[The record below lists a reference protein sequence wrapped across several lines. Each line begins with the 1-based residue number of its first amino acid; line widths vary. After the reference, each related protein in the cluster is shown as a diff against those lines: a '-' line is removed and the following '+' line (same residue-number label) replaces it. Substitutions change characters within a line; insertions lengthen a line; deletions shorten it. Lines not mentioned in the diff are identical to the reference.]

1 MASFTDAIP
10 QFNPYIQQL
19 PVEAMVAV
27 GTQKQQQYEQGVQ
40 RIQSEID
47 RVAGL
52 DVYRPQDKQHLQ
64 SKLND
69 LGSKLRTVAAGDFSN
84 FQLVNSV
91 AGMAGNVAKDPIVLA
106 AVQSTATIRKNGQVM
121 EDARQ
126 KGELTPDNEKYYN
139 KYLDS
144 YLQSGLT
151 DDKGSPVT
159 FNGKYIPHF
168 NIFKYA
174 KETFDA
180 VKPDGMTWDQVY
192 ETDSNGNPRI
202 DPKTKQPVY
211 SPVMIRMEK
220 EGRFPQK
227 VRETLDQ
234 IFSDPRVSQQLQ
246 ITGEYDYQGYD
257 PTMLKQ
263 RLIAQQTSTVSVMN
277 EEIMKL
283 NLKKN
288 GASTPEEK
296 SQYDMQIQN
305 LQNTISK
312 TNEGYSKLFETAD
325 SNPDAVRG
333 MLHKDDVKN
342 RYTTMFGYQI
352 TKQTNMA
359 NPGWDANFKMQNEI
373 WNRNMEAARFNLDKQ
388 KIEIEGQRWAATYA
402 QKERELALKTAKA
415 TPTPDFD
422 LANMASTYDKVVELN
437 STYSNAADNFN
448 SASNEFIWKSYYSSL
463 PGINDRYKQLVLTND
478 NPAQAINTIIEQD
491 AKRAGKSVA
500 EYKATLEQEALKEFN
515 LKGSQNITTDL
526 ADAMSN
532 YNISK
537 RTFGDIKAVK
547 DKIDNLTSNKINETV
562 GKLITGNEIKPQTI
576 DFRGQKVNLSK
587 QDIVD
592 LGVYLRGYKHVWGM
606 AIDGGARTAAKS
618 AEQRLRNSGKGDV
631 LDYMMR
637 QDVAMK
643 NDPITYAARLVAQP
657 IESFK
662 DIINNQF
669 FLPGMDF
676 SQVEKVYDTINNDI
690 YTEGLKEQAEVVDK
704 IWTTRPNLSAPIMT
718 GNAEAD
724 RLTLYELKRV
734 ASGYGDAGNNSPDF
748 EVFKENIAGITDPKD
763 LNIQTFIRPV
773 IGGTPQVEIV
783 MYGEGSKRLGG
794 MTVQQ
799 DEASRF
805 VDMSNLYTPDNIYA
819 AENFTNSNGGST
831 SYDSA
836 DDFGTYMSGD
846 AYLQSSNPGD
856 FPGLK
861 GLTGYDVK
869 ANIVNSNGGSYGK
882 IFVRD
887 TDTNKMFMFTTDKA
901 DFPTVYNT
909 LKAIEPWYIKS
920 IANAGNK

>member
-1 MASFTDAIP
+1 MASWTDSTP
-10 QFNPYIQQL
+10 VFNPYIQQV
-19 PVEAMVAV
+19 PVDKMLAV
-27 GTQKQQQYEQGVQ
+27 GMQKQQQYDQGIQ

-52 DVYRPQDKQHLQ
+52 DVYRPQDREHLQ

-91 AGMAGNVAKDPIVLA
+91 AGMAGKVAKDPLVLA

-139 KYLDS
+139 KYLDK

-151 DDKGSPVT
+151 DDKGSPIT
-159 FNGKYIPHF
+159 FNGKYIPNF
-168 NIFKYA
+168 DIFKYA

-180 VKPDGMTWDQVY
+180 VKPDNMTWDQVY

-202 DPKTKQPVY
+202 DPKTKQPIY

-257 PTMLKQ
+257 PSMLKQ
-263 RLIAQQTSTVSVMN
+263 KLIAQQTSTIGVIN

-288 GASTPEEK
+288 GTNTPEEK
-296 SQYDMQIQN
+296 SAYDMQIES

-312 TNEGYSKLFETAD
+312 TNEGYLKLFETAD

-333 MLHKDDVKN
+333 ILHKDDVKN

-352 TKQTNMA
+352 TKQTNMD
-359 NPGWDANFKMQNEI
+359 NPGWKANFQMQNEI
-373 WNRNMEAARFNLDKQ
+373 ENRRQ
-388 KIEIEGQRWAATYA
+388 WAADYNFKVQRA
-402 QKERELALKTAKA
+402 LKEDQYKEIDLVLKEKELALKNAKA
-415 TPTPDFD
+415 TPTQDFD
-422 LANMASTYDKVVELN
+422 LANMSSTYDKVVEVN
-437 STYSNAADNFN
+437 STYTNASDNFN
-448 SASNEFIWKSYYSSL
+448 SASSEFIWKSYYSSL
-463 PGINDRYKQLVLTND
+463 PGMNDRYKQLVLTND

-491 AKRAGKSVA
+491 AQKAGKSVQ
-500 EYKATLEQEALKEFN
+500 EYRATLEQEALKEFN
-515 LKGSQNITTDL
+515 LKGAQNIPTDL

-532 YNISK
+532 YNIAK

-547 DKIDNLTSNKINETV
+547 DKIDNTTSNKINETV
-562 GKLITGNEIKPQTI
+562 GKLITGDEIKPQTVE
-576 DFRGQKVNLSK
+576 FRGQKVNLSK

-592 LGVYLRGYKHVWGM
+592 LGVYIRGYKHVWGF
-606 AIDGGARTAAKS
+606 AIDDGARTAAKS
-618 AEQRLRNSGKGDV
+618 AEDRIRRSGKGDV

-637 QDVAMK
+637 NAMAGVSPVTRIVRAVGS
-643 NDPITYAARLVAQP
+643 PIQTIADDWSR
-657 IESFK
+657 ITGSTNF
-662 DIINNQF
+662 
-669 FLPGMDF
+669 DF
-676 SQVEKVYDTINNDI
+676 SQIEKVYDTINNNV

-724 RLTLYELKRV
+724 RSTLYELKRV
-734 ASGYGDAGNNSPDF
+734 ASGYGAAGNNSPDF
-748 EVFKENIAGITDPKD
+748 DAFKKNIAGITDAKD
-763 LNIQTFIRPV
+763 LNIQAFVRPV
-773 IGGTPQVEIV
+773 IGGAPQVEIV
-783 MYGEGSKRLGG
+783 MYGEESQRLGA

-805 VDMSNLYTPDNIYA
+805 INMSNLYTPDNIYA

-831 SYDSA
+831 SYGSA
-836 DDFGTYMSGD
+836 DDFGTYMIGD

-856 FPGLK
+856 FPVLQGVE
-861 GLTGYDVK
+861 GYDVK

-882 IFVRD
+882 VFVRD
-887 TDTNKMFMFTTDKA
+887 TDTNKMFMFTTAKA

-909 LKAIEPWYIKS
+909 LKAITKTEIMK
-920 IANAGNK
+920 IVLNANNK